1 MEQLTRRQQQV
12 YDFITRHI
20 ETAGTAPTLQEIASH
35 LQVSGNL
42 GVIRHLE
49 ALERKGL
56 ISRSRGASRSIRLT
70 DRPSSRILPIVGSV
84 AAGPLTEAFEEIEG
98 YLNVDSSLLKGDGCF
113 ALRVS
118 GTSMINAHI
127 ADGDYAIVRPQQMA
141 ENGDIVVVMLDGEA
155 TLKRFFRDSGR
166 IRLQPENDSLKPI
179 VLAPEDGEP
188 LVVGKVISVM
198 RVLED

>member
-35 LQVSGNL
+35 LQISGNL
-42 GVIRHLE
+42 GVLRHLE

-70 DRPSSRILPIVGSV
+70 DRPSSRVLPIVGSV

-98 YLNVDSSLLKGDGCF
+98 HLNVDSSLLKGEGCF

-118 GTSMINAHI
+118 GESMIKAHI
-127 ADGDYAIVRPQQMA
+127 ADGDYAIVRPQRTA
-141 ENGDIVVVMLDGEA
+141 ENGDIVVVALDGEA
-155 TLKRFFRDSGR
+155 TLKRFFREPGR
-166 IRLQPENDSLKPI
+166 IRLQPENDSLEPI
-179 VLAPEDGEP
+179 ILLPEDGEP
-188 LVVGKVISVM
+188 VVIGKVISVM